1 MMPAEFPEEFEM
13 YRGPLKGVGHGGGR
27 WKLNQ
32 VFSRFFKN
40 PEKTRKKTCW
50 KMWRVRRKLGIW
62 WCRDGPGTY
71 HSRTCQGKNPE
82 KTRFNFS
89 PTPSWPTPFSGKK
102 KQHKHK
108 LFGPDFPRTFL
119 TLTPE
124 CPGVKKFLPITGAA
138 EKCTFWCGRP
148 QFSART
154 SMTRRV
160 LEKLCTKKVC
170 VDFLAPTFGR
180 SRM

>member
-1 MMPAEFPEEFEM
+1 MQRRSGKAFTTPPSACLPVKNPYFELLSV
-13 YRGPLKGVGHGGGR
+13 RGPPKGVGHGGGR

-40 PEKTRKKTCW
+40 PEKTRLKPGKNPVETRKKTCW

-89 PTPSWPTPFSGKK
+89 PTPSSPTP
-102 KQHKHK
+102 
-108 LFGPDFPRTFL
+108 
-119 TLTPE
+119 
-124 CPGVKKFLPITGAA
+124 
-138 EKCTFWCGRP
+138 
-148 QFSART
+148 
-154 SMTRRV
+154 
-160 LEKLCTKKVC
+160 
-170 VDFLAPTFGR
+170 FGR
-180 SRM
+180 SRSVFSMENSATWGSYQNIIVQNYIQDPVKGSYLKDFLAVISRALAESRKNC